1 MKKTYTGKEKFM
13 YLVGMF
19 GQNIIY
25 QVIAAGLI
33 SYYLGSVL
41 YIPAATISVIIFIAR
56 IWDAINDPMMGTI
69 VDRTHT
75 KWGKCRPY
83 LIIFPAIIGLMTIL
97 CFVNGRYTDAD
108 GSGKV
113 LIVIWAAASYII
125 WGMLFTVCD
134 IPLWG
139 ITSLMTED
147 EDDRSKIIALARVAA
162 GIGGF
167 GTIISFIPDSFR
179 GLVDSMFH
187 YSERIGIDG
196 YTEAMA
202 IDDTK
207 RAAWI
212 FTVIVVTV
220 AATICF
226 ELAGLG
232 TKERVPGNPE
242 DKRGIIENFKIMF
255 RCKPFRQILISGVI
269 RSPLQ
274 LLMILAVPLMMYYY
288 LDNDTANIGSN
299 GLIIKVALIAI
310 MVFVPQFTA
319 MAITPIFV
327 KKFENKKIYNFYSIV
342 GAIPY
347 AAIFIIYFAF
357 RGNLLSM
364 PAVILTAIC
373 IGLATASMGGINVMQ
388 SIMIADCVDYE
399 EYHSGLR
406 PDGVFFSGQS
416 FLTKLSGGIAAL
428 IQGVVY
434 TIVGFSGENLQTINN
449 RLATT
454 GEHFFEMDG
463 GKYAMA
469 MFFLISIPIAV
480 GMVLSAI
487 PTLKYAMSDADHE
500 KMLTALVE
508 RRAAAAA
515 GANTV
520 INTGDSQSAVTVAY
534 EDEAEQGIENEP
546 VSEDAKTVLY
556 DEPDDDNKD

>member
-1 MKKTYTGKEKFM
+1 M

-41 YIPAATISVIIFIAR
+41 YIPAAIISVIIFIAR
-56 IWDAINDPMMGTI
+56 IWDALNDPMMGTI

-83 LIIFPAIIGLMTIL
+83 LIIFPGIIGLMTIL
-97 CFVNGRYTDAD
+97 CFLNGRYTDAD
-108 GSGKV
+108 STGRV

-147 EDDRSKIIALARVAA
+147 ENDRSKIIGLARVAA

-167 GTIISFIPDSFR
+167 GTIISFIPRAFE
-179 GLVDSMFH
+179 GMFAGK
-187 YSERIGIDG
+187 YNAMIGIDG
-196 YTEAMA
+196 YTKQMA
-202 IDDTK
+202 AEDTRK
-207 RAAWI
+207 AAWI
-212 FTVIVVTV
+212 FTVVAVTV
-220 AATICF
+220 VATICF

-274 LLMILAVPLMMYYY
+274 LLMIMAVPLMMYYY
-288 LDNDTANIGSN
+288 MDNDPGNITSRA
-299 GLIIKVALIAI
+299 GLIIKVGLIAI

-319 MAITPIFV
+319 MIVTPSLV
-327 KKFENKKIYNFYSIV
+327 KKFENKKIYNFYSLA

-347 AAIFIIYFAF
+347 AAIFVIYFIF
-357 RGNLLSM
+357 KGNLIDSM
-364 PAVILTAIC
+364 VAVVLTAIC

-399 EYHSGLR
+399 EYHNGFR

-428 IQGVVY
+428 IQGLVY
-434 TIVGFSGENLQTINN
+434 TIIGFSGANLEAINDKLRN
-449 RLATT
+449 GA
-454 GEHFFEMDG
+454 HFFELDG
-463 GKYAMA
+463 GKYALG
-469 MFFLISIPIAV
+469 MFFLISIPIAL
-480 GMVLSAI
+480 GMALSAI
-487 PTLKYAMSDADHE
+487 PTLKYAMSDKDHE
-500 KMLTALVE
+500 QILDALVA
-508 RRAAAAA
+508 RRRE
-515 GANTV
+515 T
-520 INTGDSQSAVTVAY
+520 S
-534 EDEAEQGIENEP
+534 EEP
-546 VSEDAKTVLY
+546 TE
-556 DEPDDDNKD
+556 